1 MYSSINPLDF
11 VTSINKGEPVKDEQQ
26 AHYPPRAFVP
36 SNMDHKSAGQRAAKG
51 ISRIGKAAIRF
62 PMTFTVGMAQGAHNL
77 PKVWGDKTVR
87 SQEKIT
93 GFGSGLKAAV
103 KVSISSVINLLF
115 HSYLLLCPHCSLHDF
130 LFLKRQYVDS
140 SRA

>member
-1 MYSSINPLDF
+1 MVDLFYDVFKGMGEIGSEF
-11 VTSINKGEPVKDEQQ
+11 VHIGLNKGELAKDEQR

-36 SNMDHKSAGQRAAKG
+36 SNMDHKFAGQRAAKG
-51 ISRIGKAAIRF
+51 ISRIGKAVVRS
-62 PMTFTVGMAQGAHNL
+62 PMTFAVGMAQGAHNL

-103 KVSISSVINLLF
+103 KVSISAIILSC
-115 HSYLLLCPHCSLHDF
+115 HSHLLL
-130 LFLKRQYVDS
+130 S
-140 SRA
+140 SV